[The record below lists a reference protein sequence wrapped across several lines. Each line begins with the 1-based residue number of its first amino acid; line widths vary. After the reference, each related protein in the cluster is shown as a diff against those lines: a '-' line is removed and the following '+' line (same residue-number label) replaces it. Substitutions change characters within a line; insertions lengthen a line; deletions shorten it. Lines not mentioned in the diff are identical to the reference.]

1 MLESEKDFE
10 QYLSDLDFDDQPCPQ
25 HRDQLEQQLRQAF
38 ADKSSAAAGA
48 NLRPAIKPTRFLR
61 LAAAAVLMIGLIGGL
76 VWLTNQATQ
85 PAYAVADTIA
95 AMRKVATLHVIGQ
108 FQQAG
113 KIEWWM
119 QIDLATS
126 ELEKLWVA
134 SLEPDN
140 PIVKVSTPEMTFSYN
155 RQTNVAVVGRPDQT
169 LKQLTLRF
177 DKFFEQVVTEALQ
190 NGSIEIKPQD
200 KNFVLKIQTQSN
212 QREYEFVVDRQ
223 TKLPIRMTCIKSPPQ
238 ADGTQFPYPADTLK
252 SLDQIYYNE
261 TPPDGLFQIP
271 SGATIVEKEFFEV
284 P

>member
-1 MLESEKDFE
+1 MLESEKKFE

-25 HRDQLEQQLRQAF
+25 HRDQLEKQLRQVF
-38 ADKSSAAAGA
+38 AEKSSAAVGA
-48 NLRPAIKPTRFLR
+48 NLRPAIKPARILR

-76 VWLTNQATQ
+76 VWLTSQSSQ

-95 AMRKVATLHVIGQ
+95 AMRQVTTLHIIGQ

-126 ELEKLWVA
+126 ELKKLWVA

-140 PIVKVSTPEMTFSYN
+140 PIIKVSTPEMTFSYN
-155 RQTNVAVVGRPDQT
+155 RQANVVVVGLPDQA
-169 LKQLTLRF
+169 LKEITFRF
-177 DKFFEQVVTEALQ
+177 DKFFEQVVAEARQ
-190 NGSIEIKPQD
+190 NGYIEIKPQAE
-200 KNFVLKIQTQSN
+200 NFVLNIKIQSSQ
-212 QREYEFVVDRQ
+212 YEFVINRQ

-238 ADGTQFPYPADTLK
+238 TNGTQSSSPADTLQ
-252 SLDQIYYNE
+252 SLDQIYYNQ

-271 SGATIVEKEFFEV
+271 PGATIVEKEFFEV